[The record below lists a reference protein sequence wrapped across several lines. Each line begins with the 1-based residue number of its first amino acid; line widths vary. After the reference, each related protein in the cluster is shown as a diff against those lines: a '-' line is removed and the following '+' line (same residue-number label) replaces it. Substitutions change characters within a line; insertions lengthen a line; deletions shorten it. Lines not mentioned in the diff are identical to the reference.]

1 MEPLDLLKSLTI
13 DLVEACTDADLLDL
27 VYKLLAFDA
36 ILQPDTSGSVRE
48 GIRAN
53 RVYRGKPR

>member
-1 MEPLDLLKSLTI
+1 MEPLDLLKLLTI

-36 ILQPDTSGSVRE
+36 ILPPDTSKSLE
-48 GIRAN
+48 
-53 RVYRGKPR
+53 

>member
-1 MEPLDLLKSLTI
+1 MEPLDLLKLLTI

-36 ILQPDTSGSVRE
+36 ILPPGTSKSLE
-48 GIRAN
+48 
-53 RVYRGKPR
+53 